1 MLKLDDLEVYQ
12 LSMEVSDEIWDL
24 VSKWESFE
32 KFSIGTQ
39 FVKAAD
45 SISANISEGY
55 GRFFYNENK
64 QFCYYS
70 RGSLLE
76 TKTWLTKS
84 FKRKLIT
91 ENTYKKMIEKLEQN
105 HIKLNAYIKSIK
117 RQISKWNI
125 FNYDQW

>member
-1 MLKLDDLEVYQ
+1 M
-12 LSMEVSDEIWDL
+12 
-24 VSKWESFE
+24 ESFE

-91 ENTYKKMIEKLEQN
+91 ENTYKKIIEKLEQN

-117 RQISKWNI
+117 RQISK
-125 FNYDQW
+125 